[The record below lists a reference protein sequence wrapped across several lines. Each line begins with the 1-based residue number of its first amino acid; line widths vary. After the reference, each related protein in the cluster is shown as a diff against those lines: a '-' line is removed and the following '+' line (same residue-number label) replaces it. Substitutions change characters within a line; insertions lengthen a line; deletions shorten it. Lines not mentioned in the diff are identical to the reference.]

1 MPISSKS
8 VLLTKYMFIIS
19 VCWTGITLKRSK
31 SQNNKKKG
39 VSEWA
44 RFHVR
49 RATYL
54 IAKASRQKPSMRP
67 KKENT
72 KLSTFGG
79 QSTLLPTSWWVS
91 VWLATFSIHSLP
103 TFKLLFKLTSKELVY
118 LIPVRLEFQNF
129 FPKNASILIL
139 FWRLPT
145 FCTSYHINLN
155 GWKKLFKALPRANTI
170 NLFKLVIVGLG
181 EP

>member
-8 VLLTKYMFIIS
+8 VLLTKYMFTVS
-19 VCWTGITLKRSK
+19 VRWTGITLKRPL
-31 SQNNKKKG
+31 SQINKKG

-44 RFHVR
+44 RLRVR

-129 FPKNASILIL
+129 FPKKCISLDTIL
-139 FWRLPT
+139 
-145 FCTSYHINLN
+145 
-155 GWKKLFKALPRANTI
+155 ALANF
-170 NLFKLVIVGLG
+170 LYFLSLYF
-181 EP
+181 E